1 MEKNGSSAPPSR
13 RKATRENLTFAK
25 QIAEMDDSVD
35 EIYGKAIREFI
46 SSVPEQPEAITQI
59 TQLSFVARYI
69 ERVADHITNIA
80 ENVFY
85 LVKGKHYLLNE

>member
-1 MEKNGSSAPPSR
+1 
-13 RKATRENLTFAK
+13 
-25 QIAEMDDSVD
+25 MDDAVD
-35 EIYGKAIREFI
+35 ELYGKSIREFI
-46 SSVPEQPEAITQI
+46 AYIPEHPQEIAQI
-59 TQLSFVARYI
+59 TQMSLIARYI

>member
-1 MEKNGSSAPPSR
+1 
-13 RKATRENLTFAK
+13 
-25 QIAEMDDSVD
+25 
-35 EIYGKAIREFI
+35 AIREFI
-46 SSVPEQPEAITQI
+46 SSVPEQLEAQCTQI
-59 TQLSFVARYI
+59 TKLSFVARYI